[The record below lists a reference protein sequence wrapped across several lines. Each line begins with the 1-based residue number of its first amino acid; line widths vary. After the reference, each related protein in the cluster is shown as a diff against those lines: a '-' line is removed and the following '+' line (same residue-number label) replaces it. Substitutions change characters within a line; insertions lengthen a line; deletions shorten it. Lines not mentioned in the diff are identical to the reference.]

1 VGSDGG
7 GEDHR
12 SLIHTMIAI
21 AGSIER
27 RYRSA
32 IQMQQGSYTKGQDAR
47 RSANRF
53 Y

>member
-1 VGSDGG
+1 MAG

-27 RYRSA
+27 WYRSA